1 MISIGQNP
9 FDLCELK
16 ETRAP
21 PFSLRSFAR
30 SLEGGG
36 QTKDSDA
43 KVTFRS
49 SDEMIIT
56 AAAAASISAS
66 ALPKRPSFSRERE

>member
-1 MISIGQNP
+1 MALSAARLLAAAVLAS
-9 FDLCELK
+9 FVRSFVC
-16 ETRAP
+16 
-21 PFSLRSFAR
+21 SFAR